1 MFKCN
6 ICGKSFKN
14 QAGLNGHYQ
23 WKHPEVFGQKEPQRL
38 IANAP
43 GEREENYGSLPSDR
57 DYYPDPYR
65 SVKQPQQQ
73 KSQAEQMREQN
84 EIWEEELKKQRLTDQ
99 FNKLER
105 NRHNEF
111 MDRFKPE
118 PQQETQP
125 SIERDPQIEIV
136 KKQQDKLKEK
146 MENMERAINDK
157 NLALDTTFKNLAKVD
172 QENIDYKIKIED
184 LGKDKE
190 IRELKEEH
198 EEEMRKEKRRYA
210 RLEDEAIEM
219 SAELYDTDQ
228 GDNEDDDTE
237 E

>member
-1 MFKCN
+1 
-6 ICGKSFKN
+6 
-14 QAGLNGHYQ
+14 
-23 WKHPEVFGQKEPQRL
+23 
-38 IANAP
+38 
-43 GEREENYGSLPSDR
+43 
-57 DYYPDPYR
+57 
-65 SVKQPQQQ
+65 
-73 KSQAEQMREQN
+73 MREQN